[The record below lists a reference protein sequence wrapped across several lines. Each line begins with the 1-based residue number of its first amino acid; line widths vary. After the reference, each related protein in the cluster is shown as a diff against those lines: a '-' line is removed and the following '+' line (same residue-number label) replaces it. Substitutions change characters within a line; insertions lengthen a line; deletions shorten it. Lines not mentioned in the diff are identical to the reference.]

1 MTARDVSEQEMADMS
16 VPASEDEKHLHMR
29 YLATVRT
36 GHVRG
41 QTPVMA
47 GRAVSAGDRAGQ
59 AER

>member
-1 MTARDVSEQEMADMS
+1 MTARDVFEQDVADMS
-16 VPASEDEKHLHMR
+16 VPASEDEKYLHMR
-29 YLATVRT
+29 YVATVST
-36 GHVRG
+36 GHARG